1 MDTNTFMFEKIQPTE
16 LFIKCAIPATLS
28 MIFSGIY
35 SIADGIFVGR
45 CIGADALAAVNLVMP
60 LIMISF
66 ALAEMIAVGS
76 AVQLAM
82 LLGQK
87 EKELANRTFSVCI
100 KVILGISVI
109 IGLMFFFLSKP
120 ILMLMGTEGMAL
132 QYSIEYIRVYAVFSP
147 LIIVYFAADNY
158 LRICGRQ
165 NYSMALNI
173 VTAVLNIVL
182 DFLLLVVW
190 KQGVWA
196 AAFTSCISMAL
207 GTVMALC
214 PFFRNKLELKFVKGW
229 ISAKQFVKLVAN
241 GSSEFFAN
249 IASSIFSF
257 ILNIVLLSIGGA
269 TAVAA
274 MSVVM
279 YVEGIASMMISGMSD
294 SMQPAISYCHGAGLK
309 EKGLCF
315 GKAGSCFGGGSF
327 AYCLSAFT
335 LWWSVGRA
343 VLCEV
348 GRNRIIG
355 AKYPCNELVCVVL
368 FGELGRWLF
377 IWVLDCVGTSRKV
390 VHCVHHGNTGTAAG
404 GAGCFGASAGIG
416 WCVLNAFIC
425 RSIECCAIACFG
437 SHDKKQKRVAYGK
450 NKTNVFLLPL
460 SPAERT
466 LGLFAAFLCLFPLFS
481 SLHRLFYLL

>member
-1 MDTNTFMFEKIQPTE
+1 MDTNTFMFEKMQPTK

-76 AVQLAM
+76 SVQIAM

-87 EKELANRTFSVCI
+87 EKELADRTFSVCI

-109 IGLMFFFLSKP
+109 IGLIFFFLSKP

-158 LRICGRQ
+158 LRICGKQ

-173 VTAVLNIVL
+173 ATSVLNIVL
-182 DFLLLVVW
+182 EFLLLVVW

-229 ISAKQFVKLVAN
+229 ISAKHFVKLVAN

-279 YVEGIASMMISGMSD
+279 YVESIASMMISGMSD

-309 EKGLCF
+309 KRVYALEKRVLVSAAVLSLTACLLLRY
-315 GKAGSCFGGGSF
+315 GGAWVVPFFVKPGETELLTLSIH
-327 AYCLSAFT
+327 AMSLYALSYLVNWVDGCLSGYLTALGQAGRSSIVSIMGT
-335 LWWSVGRA
+335 LVLPLVGLA
-343 VLCEV
+343 VL
-348 GRNRIIG
+348 
-355 AKYPCNELVCVVL
+355 AP
-368 FGELGRWLF
+368 
-377 IWVLDCVGTSRKV
+377 
-390 VHCVHHGNTGTAAG
+390 
-404 GAGCFGASAGIG
+404 
-416 WCVLNAFIC
+416 
-425 RSIECCAIACFG
+425 
-437 SHDKKQKRVAYGK
+437 
-450 NKTNVFLLPL
+450 P
-460 SPAERT
+460 
-466 LGLFAAFLCLFPLFS
+466 LGLDGVCLMPLFAGVLS
-481 SLHRLFYLL
+481 AVV

>member
-1 MDTNTFMFEKIQPTE
+1 MSISNQENIMDTNTFMFKKMQPTK

-76 AVQLAM
+76 SVQLAM

-109 IGLMFFFLSKP
+109 IGLIFFFLSKP
-120 ILMLMGTEGMAL
+120 ILMLMGTEGVAL
-132 QYSIEYIRVYAVFSP
+132 QYSIEYIRIYAVFSP

-158 LRICGRQ
+158 LRICGKQ
-165 NYSMALNI
+165 NYS
-173 VTAVLNIVL
+173 
-182 DFLLLVVW
+182 
-190 KQGVWA
+190 
-196 AAFTSCISMAL
+196 
-207 GTVMALC
+207 MALC

-229 ISAKQFVKLVAN
+229 ISAKQFMKLVAN

-279 YVEGIASMMISGMSD
+279 YVESIASMMISGMSD
-294 SMQPAISYCHGAGLK
+294 SMQPAISYCYGAGLK
-309 EKGLCF
+309 KRVYALEKRVLVSAAVLSLIACLLLRY
-315 GKAGSCFGGGSF
+315 GGAWVAPFFVKSDETELLALSIQAMSLYALSYLVNWVDG
-327 AYCLSAFT
+327 CLSGYLTALGQAGRSFIVSIMGA
-335 LWWSVGRA
+335 LVLPLVGLA
-343 VLCEV
+343 VLVPPLGLAGVCLMPLFAGV
-348 GRNRIIG
+348 LS
-355 AKYPCNELVCVVL
+355 AVLSLVLVL
-368 FGELGRWLF
+368 T
-377 IWVLDCVGTSRKV
+377 I
-390 VHCVHHGNTGTAAG
+390 
-404 GAGCFGASAGIG
+404 
-416 WCVLNAFIC
+416 
-425 RSIECCAIACFG
+425 
-437 SHDKKQKRVAYGK
+437 K
-450 NKTNVFLLPL
+450 NKSV
-460 SPAERT
+460 
-466 LGLFAAFLCLFPLFS
+466 
-481 SLHRLFYLL
+481 

>member
-1 MDTNTFMFEKIQPTE
+1 MDTNTFMFEKMQPTK

-76 AVQLAM
+76 SVQIAM

-87 EKELANRTFSVCI
+87 EKELADRTFSVCI

-109 IGLMFFFLSKP
+109 IGLIFFFLSKP
-120 ILMLMGTEGMAL
+120 ILMLIGTEGMAL
-132 QYSIEYIRVYAVFSP
+132 QYSMEYIRVYAVFSP

-158 LRICGRQ
+158 LRICGKQ

-173 VTAVLNIVL
+173 ATSVLNIVL

-229 ISAKQFVKLVAN
+229 ISAKHFVKLVAN

-279 YVEGIASMMISGMSD
+279 YVESIASMMISGMSD

-309 EKGLCF
+309 KRVYALEKRVLVSAAVLSLTACLLLRY
-315 GKAGSCFGGGSF
+315 GGAWVVPFFVKPGETELLTLSIH
-327 AYCLSAFT
+327 AMSLYALSYLVNWVDGCLSGYLTALGQAGRSFIVSIMGT
-335 LWWSVGRA
+335 LVLPLVGLA
-343 VLCEV
+343 VLAPPLGLAGVCLMPLFAGV
-348 GRNRIIG
+348 LS
-355 AKYPCNELVCVVL
+355 AVLSLVLVL
-368 FGELGRWLF
+368 T
-377 IWVLDCVGTSRKV
+377 I
-390 VHCVHHGNTGTAAG
+390 
-404 GAGCFGASAGIG
+404 
-416 WCVLNAFIC
+416 
-425 RSIECCAIACFG
+425 
-437 SHDKKQKRVAYGK
+437 K
-450 NKTNVFLLPL
+450 NKSV
-460 SPAERT
+460 
-466 LGLFAAFLCLFPLFS
+466 
-481 SLHRLFYLL
+481 

>member
-1 MDTNTFMFEKIQPTE
+1 MDTNTFMFEKMQPTK

-45 CIGADALAAVNLVMP
+45 CIGSDALAAVNLVMP

-76 AVQLAM
+76 SVQLAM

-109 IGLMFFFLSKP
+109 IGLIFFFLSKP
-120 ILMLMGTEGMAL
+120 ILTLMGTEGKAL
-132 QYSIEYIRVYAVFSP
+132 QYGIEYIRVYAVFSP

-158 LRICGRQ
+158 LRICGKQ

-173 VTAVLNIVL
+173 VTSVLNIVL

-196 AAFTSCISMAL
+196 AAFTSCISIAL

-279 YVEGIASMMISGMSD
+279 YVESIASMMISGMSD

-309 EKGLCF
+309 KRVYALEKRVLVSAAVLSLTACLLLRY
-315 GKAGSCFGGGSF
+315 GGAWVVPFFVKPGETELLTLSIH
-327 AYCLSAFT
+327 AMSLYALSYLVNWVDGCLSGYLTALGQAGRSFIVSIMGT
-335 LWWSVGRA
+335 LVLPLVGLA
-343 VLCEV
+343 VLAPPLGLAGVCLMPLFAGV
-348 GRNRIIG
+348 LS
-355 AKYPCNELVCVVL
+355 AVLSLVLVL
-368 FGELGRWLF
+368 T
-377 IWVLDCVGTSRKV
+377 I
-390 VHCVHHGNTGTAAG
+390 
-404 GAGCFGASAGIG
+404 
-416 WCVLNAFIC
+416 
-425 RSIECCAIACFG
+425 
-437 SHDKKQKRVAYGK
+437 K
-450 NKTNVFLLPL
+450 NKSV
-460 SPAERT
+460 
-466 LGLFAAFLCLFPLFS
+466 
-481 SLHRLFYLL
+481 

>member
-1 MDTNTFMFEKIQPTE
+1 MDTNTFMFEKMQPTK

-76 AVQLAM
+76 SVQLAM

-109 IGLMFFFLSKP
+109 IGFIFFCLSKP

-132 QYSIEYIRVYAVFSP
+132 QYSMEYIRVYAVFSP

-158 LRICGRQ
+158 LRICGKQ

-173 VTAVLNIVL
+173 VTAVLNIIL

-279 YVEGIASMMISGMSD
+279 YVESIASMMISGMSD

-309 EKGLCF
+309 KRVYALEKRVLVLAAVLSLIACLLLRY
-315 GKAGSCFGGGSF
+315 GGAWVVPFFVKSGETELLALSIHVMSLY
-327 AYCLSAFT
+327 ALSYLVNWVDGCLSGYLTALGQAGRSFIVSIMGT
-335 LWWSVGRA
+335 LVLPLVGLA
-343 VLCEV
+343 VLV
-348 GRNRIIG
+348 PPLGLAG
-355 AKYPCNELVCVVL
+355 VCLMPL
-368 FGELGRWLF
+368 F
-377 IWVLDCVGTSRKV
+377 
-390 VHCVHHGNTGTAAG
+390 AG
-404 GAGCFGASAGIG
+404 
-416 WCVLNAFIC
+416 VLNAVLSIVLVLTINC
-425 RSIECCAIACFG
+425 RSNLQ
-437 SHDKKQKRVAYGK
+437 H
-450 NKTNVFLLPL
+450 
-460 SPAERT
+460 
-466 LGLFAAFLCLFPLFS
+466 
-481 SLHRLFYLL
+481 

>member
-1 MDTNTFMFEKIQPTE
+1 MDTNTFMFEKMQPTK
-16 LFIKCAIPATLS
+16 LFIKCAIPAAFS

-45 CIGADALAAVNLVMP
+45 CIGSDALAAVNLVMP

-76 AVQLAM
+76 SVQLAM

-100 KVILGISVI
+100 KVILGISMI
-109 IGLMFFFLSKP
+109 IGLIFFFLSKP

-132 QYSIEYIRVYAVFSP
+132 QYGIEYIRVYAVFSP

-158 LRICGRQ
+158 LRICGKQ

-173 VTAVLNIVL
+173 ITSVLNIVL
-182 DFLLLVVW
+182 DFLLLAVW

-196 AAFTSCISMAL
+196 AAFTSCISIAL

-279 YVEGIASMMISGMSD
+279 YVESIASMMISGMSD

-309 EKGLCF
+309 ERVYALEKRVLVSAAVLSLTACLLLRY
-315 GKAGSCFGGGSF
+315 GGAWVVPFFVKSDETELLALSIHAMSLYALSYLVNWVDG
-327 AYCLSAFT
+327 CLSGYLTALGQAGRSFIMSIMGT
-335 LWWSVGRA
+335 LVLPLVGLA
-343 VLCEV
+343 VLAPPLGLAGVCLMPLFAGV
-348 GRNRIIG
+348 LS
-355 AKYPCNELVCVVL
+355 AVLSLVLVL
-368 FGELGRWLF
+368 T
-377 IWVLDCVGTSRKV
+377 I
-390 VHCVHHGNTGTAAG
+390 
-404 GAGCFGASAGIG
+404 
-416 WCVLNAFIC
+416 
-425 RSIECCAIACFG
+425 
-437 SHDKKQKRVAYGK
+437 K
-450 NKTNVFLLPL
+450 NKSV
-460 SPAERT
+460 
-466 LGLFAAFLCLFPLFS
+466 
-481 SLHRLFYLL
+481 

>member
-1 MDTNTFMFEKIQPTE
+1 MDTNTFMFEKMQPTK

-76 AVQLAM
+76 SVQIAM

-87 EKELANRTFSVCI
+87 EKELADRTFSVCI

-109 IGLMFFFLSKP
+109 IGLIFFFLSKP

-158 LRICGRQ
+158 LRICGKQ

-173 VTAVLNIVL
+173 ATSVLNIVL

-229 ISAKQFVKLVAN
+229 ISAKHFVKLVAN

-279 YVEGIASMMISGMSD
+279 YVESIASMMISGMSD

-309 EKGLCF
+309 KRVYALEKRVLVSAAVLSLTACLLLRY
-315 GKAGSCFGGGSF
+315 GGAWVVPFFVKPGETELLTLSIH
-327 AYCLSAFT
+327 AMSLYALSYLVNWVDGCLSGYLTALGQAGRSSIVSIMGT
-335 LWWSVGRA
+335 LVLPLVGLA
-343 VLCEV
+343 VLAPPLGLDGVCLMPLFAGV
-348 GRNRIIG
+348 LS
-355 AKYPCNELVCVVL
+355 AVLSLVLVL
-368 FGELGRWLF
+368 T
-377 IWVLDCVGTSRKV
+377 I
-390 VHCVHHGNTGTAAG
+390 
-404 GAGCFGASAGIG
+404 
-416 WCVLNAFIC
+416 
-425 RSIECCAIACFG
+425 
-437 SHDKKQKRVAYGK
+437 K
-450 NKTNVFLLPL
+450 NKSV
-460 SPAERT
+460 
-466 LGLFAAFLCLFPLFS
+466 
-481 SLHRLFYLL
+481 

>member
-1 MDTNTFMFEKIQPTE
+1 MDTNTFMFEKMQPTK

-76 AVQLAM
+76 SVQIAM

-87 EKELANRTFSVCI
+87 EKELADRTFSVCI

-109 IGLMFFFLSKP
+109 IGLIFFFLSKP

-158 LRICGRQ
+158 LRICGKQ

-173 VTAVLNIVL
+173 ATSVLNIVL

-229 ISAKQFVKLVAN
+229 ISAKHFVKLVAN

-279 YVEGIASMMISGMSD
+279 YVESIASMMISGMSD

-309 EKGLCF
+309 KRVYALEKRVLVSAAVLSLTACLLLRY
-315 GKAGSCFGGGSF
+315 GGAWVVPFFVKSDETELLALSIHAMSLYALSYLVNWVDG
-327 AYCLSAFT
+327 CLSGYLTALGQAGRSFIVSIMGT
-335 LWWSVGRA
+335 LVLPLVGLA
-343 VLCEV
+343 VLAPPLGLAGVCLMPLFAGV
-348 GRNRIIG
+348 LS
-355 AKYPCNELVCVVL
+355 AVLSLVLVL
-368 FGELGRWLF
+368 T
-377 IWVLDCVGTSRKV
+377 I
-390 VHCVHHGNTGTAAG
+390 
-404 GAGCFGASAGIG
+404 
-416 WCVLNAFIC
+416 
-425 RSIECCAIACFG
+425 
-437 SHDKKQKRVAYGK
+437 K
-450 NKTNVFLLPL
+450 NKSV
-460 SPAERT
+460 
-466 LGLFAAFLCLFPLFS
+466 
-481 SLHRLFYLL
+481 

>member
-1 MDTNTFMFEKIQPTE
+1 MDTNTFMFEKMQPTK

-76 AVQLAM
+76 SVQIAM

-87 EKELANRTFSVCI
+87 EKELADRTFSVCI

-109 IGLMFFFLSKP
+109 IGLIFFFLSKP
-120 ILMLMGTEGMAL
+120 ILMLIGTEGMAL
-132 QYSIEYIRVYAVFSP
+132 QYSMEYIRVYAVFSP

-158 LRICGRQ
+158 LRICGKQ

-173 VTAVLNIVL
+173 ATSVLNIVL

-279 YVEGIASMMISGMSD
+279 YVESIASMMISGMSD

-309 EKGLCF
+309 KRVYALEKRVLVSAAVLSLTACLLLRY
-315 GKAGSCFGGGSF
+315 GGAWVVPFFVKPGETELLTLSIH
-327 AYCLSAFT
+327 AMSLYALSYLVNWVDGCLSGYLTALGQAGRSFIVSIMGT
-335 LWWSVGRA
+335 LVLPLVGLA
-343 VLCEV
+343 VLAPPLGLAGVCLMPLFAGV
-348 GRNRIIG
+348 LS
-355 AKYPCNELVCVVL
+355 AVLSLVLVL
-368 FGELGRWLF
+368 T
-377 IWVLDCVGTSRKV
+377 I
-390 VHCVHHGNTGTAAG
+390 
-404 GAGCFGASAGIG
+404 
-416 WCVLNAFIC
+416 
-425 RSIECCAIACFG
+425 
-437 SHDKKQKRVAYGK
+437 K
-450 NKTNVFLLPL
+450 NKSV
-460 SPAERT
+460 
-466 LGLFAAFLCLFPLFS
+466 
-481 SLHRLFYLL
+481 

>member
-1 MDTNTFMFEKIQPTE
+1 MDTNTFMFEKMQPTK
-16 LFIKCAIPATLS
+16 LFIKCAITATLS

-76 AVQLAM
+76 SVQLAM

-109 IGLMFFFLSKP
+109 IGFIFFFLSKP

-158 LRICGRQ
+158 LRICGKQ

-182 DFLLLVVW
+182 DFLMLVVW
-190 KQGVWA
+190 KQGVW

-279 YVEGIASMMISGMSD
+279 YVESIASMMISGMSD

-309 EKGLCF
+309 KRVYALERRVLV
-315 GKAGSCFGGGSF
+315 
-327 AYCLSAFT
+327 SA
-335 LWWSVGRA
+335 A
-343 VLCEV
+343 VLSLIACLLL
-348 GRNRIIG
+348 R
-355 AKYPCNELVCVVL
+355 Y
-368 FGELGRWLF
+368 
-377 IWVLDCVGTSRKV
+377 
-390 VHCVHHGNTGTAAG
+390 G
-404 GAGCFGASAGIG
+404 GAWIVPFFVKPGETELLALSVHAMSLYALSYLVNWVDGCVSGYLTALGQAGRSFIVSIMG
-416 WCVLNAFIC
+416 TLVLPLVGLAVLAPPLGLAGVCLMPLFAGVLNAVLSIVLVLTINC
-425 RSIECCAIACFG
+425 RSNLQ
-437 SHDKKQKRVAYGK
+437 H
-450 NKTNVFLLPL
+450 
-460 SPAERT
+460 
-466 LGLFAAFLCLFPLFS
+466 
-481 SLHRLFYLL
+481 

>member
-1 MDTNTFMFEKIQPTE
+1 MDTNTFMFEKMQPTK

-76 AVQLAM
+76 SVQIAM

-87 EKELANRTFSVCI
+87 EKELADRTFSVCI

-109 IGLMFFFLSKP
+109 IGLIFFFLSKP

-158 LRICGRQ
+158 LRICGKQ

-173 VTAVLNIVL
+173 ATSVLNIVL

-229 ISAKQFVKLVAN
+229 ISAKHFVKLVAN

-257 ILNIVLLSIGGA
+257 VLNIVLLSIGGA

-279 YVEGIASMMISGMSD
+279 YVESIASMMISGMSD
-294 SMQPAISYCHGAGLK
+294 SMQPAISYCHGAGIKKRVYAL
-309 EKGLCF
+309 EKRVLVSAAVLSLTACLLLRY
-315 GKAGSCFGGGSF
+315 GGAWVVPFFVKPGETELLTLSIH
-327 AYCLSAFT
+327 AMSLYALSYLVNWVDGCLSGYLTALGQAGRSFIVSIMGT
-335 LWWSVGRA
+335 LVLPLVGLA
-343 VLCEV
+343 VLAPPLGLDGVCLMPLFAGV
-348 GRNRIIG
+348 LS
-355 AKYPCNELVCVVL
+355 AVLSLVLVL
-368 FGELGRWLF
+368 T
-377 IWVLDCVGTSRKV
+377 I
-390 VHCVHHGNTGTAAG
+390 
-404 GAGCFGASAGIG
+404 
-416 WCVLNAFIC
+416 
-425 RSIECCAIACFG
+425 
-437 SHDKKQKRVAYGK
+437 K
-450 NKTNVFLLPL
+450 NKSV
-460 SPAERT
+460 
-466 LGLFAAFLCLFPLFS
+466 
-481 SLHRLFYLL
+481 

>member
-1 MDTNTFMFEKIQPTE
+1 MDTNTFMFEKMQPTK

-45 CIGADALAAVNLVMP
+45 CIGSDALAAVNLVMP

-76 AVQLAM
+76 SVQIAM

-87 EKELANRTFSVCI
+87 EKELADRTFSVCI

-109 IGLMFFFLSKP
+109 IGLIFFFLSKP
-120 ILMLMGTEGMAL
+120 ILTLMGTEGKAL
-132 QYSIEYIRVYAVFSP
+132 QYGIEYIRVYAVFSP

-158 LRICGRQ
+158 LRICGKQ

-173 VTAVLNIVL
+173 VTSVLNIVL

-196 AAFTSCISMAL
+196 AAFTSCISIAL

-279 YVEGIASMMISGMSD
+279 YVESIASMMISGMSD

-309 EKGLCF
+309 KRVYALEKRVLVSAAVLSLTACLLLRY
-315 GKAGSCFGGGSF
+315 GGAWVVPFFVKSDETELLALSIHAMSLYALSYLVNWVDG
-327 AYCLSAFT
+327 CLSGYLTALGQAGRSFIVSIMGT
-335 LWWSVGRA
+335 LVLPLVGLA
-343 VLCEV
+343 VLAPPLGLAGVCLMPLFAGV
-348 GRNRIIG
+348 LS
-355 AKYPCNELVCVVL
+355 AVLSLVLVL
-368 FGELGRWLF
+368 T
-377 IWVLDCVGTSRKV
+377 I
-390 VHCVHHGNTGTAAG
+390 
-404 GAGCFGASAGIG
+404 
-416 WCVLNAFIC
+416 
-425 RSIECCAIACFG
+425 
-437 SHDKKQKRVAYGK
+437 K
-450 NKTNVFLLPL
+450 NKSV
-460 SPAERT
+460 
-466 LGLFAAFLCLFPLFS
+466 
-481 SLHRLFYLL
+481 

>member
-1 MDTNTFMFEKIQPTE
+1 
-16 LFIKCAIPATLS
+16 
-28 MIFSGIY
+28 
-35 SIADGIFVGR
+35 
-45 CIGADALAAVNLVMP
+45 MP

-76 AVQLAM
+76 SVQLAM

-109 IGLMFFFLSKP
+109 MGLIFFFLSKP

-132 QYSIEYIRVYAVFSP
+132 QYSVEYIRVYAVFSP
-147 LIIVYFAADNY
+147 LIIVYFSADNY
-158 LRICGRQ
+158 LRICGKQ

-182 DFLLLVVW
+182 DFLLLVVL

-214 PFFRNKLELKFVKGW
+214 PFVRNKLELKFVKGW
-229 ISAKQFVKLVAN
+229 ISAKQFMKLVAN

-257 ILNIVLLSIGGA
+257 ILNIVLLSIVGA

-279 YVEGIASMMISGMSD
+279 YVESIASMMIFGMSD
-294 SMQPAISYCHGAGLK
+294 SMQPAISYCQGAGLK
-309 EKGLCF
+309 KRVYALEKRVLVSAAVLSLVACCF
-315 GKAGSCFGGGSF
+315 YVMVERGSC
-327 AYCLSAFT
+327 
-335 LWWSVGRA
+335 
-343 VLCEV
+343 
-348 GRNRIIG
+348 
-355 AKYPCNELVCVVL
+355 
-368 FGELGRWLF
+368 
-377 IWVLDCVGTSRKV
+377 
-390 VHCVHHGNTGTAAG
+390 
-404 GAGCFGASAGIG
+404 
-416 WCVLNAFIC
+416 
-425 RSIECCAIACFG
+425 RS
-437 SHDKKQKRVAYGK
+437 
-450 NKTNVFLLPL
+450 L
-460 SPAERT
+460 
-466 LGLFAAFLCLFPLFS
+466 
-481 SLHRLFYLL
+481 

>member
-1 MDTNTFMFEKIQPTE
+1 MDTNTFMFEKMQPTK

-76 AVQLAM
+76 SVQIAM

-87 EKELANRTFSVCI
+87 EKELADRTFSVCI

-109 IGLMFFFLSKP
+109 IGLIFFFLSKP

-158 LRICGRQ
+158 LRICGKQ

-173 VTAVLNIVL
+173 ATSVLNIVL

-229 ISAKQFVKLVAN
+229 ISAKHFVKLVAN

-279 YVEGIASMMISGMSD
+279 YVESIASMMISGMSD
-294 SMQPAISYCHGAGLK
+294 SMQPAISYCHGAGIKKRVYAL
-309 EKGLCF
+309 EKRVLVSAAVLSLTACLLLRY
-315 GKAGSCFGGGSF
+315 GGAWVVPFFVKPGETELLTLSIH
-327 AYCLSAFT
+327 AMSLYALSYLVNWVDGCLSGYLTALGQAGRSSIVSIMGT
-335 LWWSVGRA
+335 LVLPLVGLA
-343 VLCEV
+343 VLAPPLGLDGVCLMPLFAGV
-348 GRNRIIG
+348 LS
-355 AKYPCNELVCVVL
+355 AVLSLVLVL
-368 FGELGRWLF
+368 T
-377 IWVLDCVGTSRKV
+377 I
-390 VHCVHHGNTGTAAG
+390 
-404 GAGCFGASAGIG
+404 
-416 WCVLNAFIC
+416 
-425 RSIECCAIACFG
+425 
-437 SHDKKQKRVAYGK
+437 K
-450 NKTNVFLLPL
+450 NKSV
-460 SPAERT
+460 
-466 LGLFAAFLCLFPLFS
+466 
-481 SLHRLFYLL
+481 

>member
-1 MDTNTFMFEKIQPTE
+1 MDTNTFMFEKMQPTK

-45 CIGADALAAVNLVMP
+45 CIGSDALAAVNLVMP

-76 AVQLAM
+76 SVQIAM

-87 EKELANRTFSVCI
+87 EKELADRTFSVCI

-109 IGLMFFFLSKP
+109 IGLIFFFLSKP

-158 LRICGRQ
+158 LRICGKQ

-173 VTAVLNIVL
+173 ATSVLNIVL

-196 AAFTSCISMAL
+196 AAFTSCISIAL

-279 YVEGIASMMISGMSD
+279 YVESIASMMISGMSD

-309 EKGLCF
+309 KRVYALEKRVLVSAAVLSLTACLLLRY
-315 GKAGSCFGGGSF
+315 GGAWVVPFFVKSDETELLALSIHAMSLYALSYLVNWVDG
-327 AYCLSAFT
+327 CLSGYLTALGQAGRSFIVSIMGT
-335 LWWSVGRA
+335 LVLPLVGLA
-343 VLCEV
+343 VLAPPLGLAGVCLMPLFAGV
-348 GRNRIIG
+348 LS
-355 AKYPCNELVCVVL
+355 AVLSLVLVL
-368 FGELGRWLF
+368 T
-377 IWVLDCVGTSRKV
+377 I
-390 VHCVHHGNTGTAAG
+390 
-404 GAGCFGASAGIG
+404 
-416 WCVLNAFIC
+416 
-425 RSIECCAIACFG
+425 
-437 SHDKKQKRVAYGK
+437 K
-450 NKTNVFLLPL
+450 NKSV
-460 SPAERT
+460 
-466 LGLFAAFLCLFPLFS
+466 
-481 SLHRLFYLL
+481 

>member
-1 MDTNTFMFEKIQPTE
+1 MDTNTFMFEKMQPTK

-76 AVQLAM
+76 SVQLAM

-109 IGLMFFFLSKP
+109 IGLIFFFLSKP

-158 LRICGRQ
+158 LRICGKQ

-173 VTAVLNIVL
+173 ATSVLNIVL

-229 ISAKQFVKLVAN
+229 ISAKHFVKLVAN

-257 ILNIVLLSIGGA
+257 VLNIVLLSIGGA

-279 YVEGIASMMISGMSD
+279 YVESIASMMISGMSD
-294 SMQPAISYCHGAGLK
+294 SMQPAISYCHGAGIKKRVYAL
-309 EKGLCF
+309 EKRVLVSAAVLSLTACLLLRY
-315 GKAGSCFGGGSF
+315 GGAWVVPFFVKPGETELLTLSIH
-327 AYCLSAFT
+327 AMSLYALSYLVNWVDGCLSGYLTALGQAGRSFIVSIMGT
-335 LWWSVGRA
+335 LVLPLVGLA
-343 VLCEV
+343 VLVPPLGLAGVCLMPLFAGV
-348 GRNRIIG
+348 LS
-355 AKYPCNELVCVVL
+355 AVLSLVLVL
-368 FGELGRWLF
+368 T
-377 IWVLDCVGTSRKV
+377 I
-390 VHCVHHGNTGTAAG
+390 
-404 GAGCFGASAGIG
+404 
-416 WCVLNAFIC
+416 
-425 RSIECCAIACFG
+425 
-437 SHDKKQKRVAYGK
+437 K
-450 NKTNVFLLPL
+450 NKSV
-460 SPAERT
+460 
-466 LGLFAAFLCLFPLFS
+466 
-481 SLHRLFYLL
+481 

>member
-1 MDTNTFMFEKIQPTE
+1 MDTNTFMFEKMQPTK

-45 CIGADALAAVNLVMP
+45 CIGSDALAAVNLVMP

-76 AVQLAM
+76 SVQLAM

-109 IGLMFFFLSKP
+109 IGLIFFFLSKP
-120 ILMLMGTEGMAL
+120 ILTLMGTEGKAL
-132 QYSIEYIRVYAVFSP
+132 QYGIEYIRVYAVFSP

-158 LRICGRQ
+158 LRICGKQ

-173 VTAVLNIVL
+173 VTSVLNIVL

-196 AAFTSCISMAL
+196 AAFTSCISIAL

-279 YVEGIASMMISGMSD
+279 YVESIASMMISGMSD

-309 EKGLCF
+309 KRVYALEKRVLVSAAVLSLTACLLLRY
-315 GKAGSCFGGGSF
+315 GGAWVVPFFVKSDETELLALSIHAMSLYALSYLVNWVDG
-327 AYCLSAFT
+327 CLSGYLTALGQAGRSFIVSIMGT
-335 LWWSVGRA
+335 LVLPLVGLA
-343 VLCEV
+343 VLAPPLGLAGVCLMPLFAGV
-348 GRNRIIG
+348 LS
-355 AKYPCNELVCVVL
+355 AVLSLVLVL
-368 FGELGRWLF
+368 T
-377 IWVLDCVGTSRKV
+377 I
-390 VHCVHHGNTGTAAG
+390 
-404 GAGCFGASAGIG
+404 
-416 WCVLNAFIC
+416 
-425 RSIECCAIACFG
+425 
-437 SHDKKQKRVAYGK
+437 K
-450 NKTNVFLLPL
+450 NKSV
-460 SPAERT
+460 
-466 LGLFAAFLCLFPLFS
+466 
-481 SLHRLFYLL
+481 

>member
-1 MDTNTFMFEKIQPTE
+1 MDTNTFMFEKMQPTK

-76 AVQLAM
+76 SVQIAM

-87 EKELANRTFSVCI
+87 EKELADRTFSVCI

-109 IGLMFFFLSKP
+109 IGLIFFFLSKP

-158 LRICGRQ
+158 LRICGKQ

-173 VTAVLNIVL
+173 ATSVLNIVL

-229 ISAKQFVKLVAN
+229 ISAKHFVKLVAN

-279 YVEGIASMMISGMSD
+279 YVESIASMMISGMSD

-309 EKGLCF
+309 KRVYALEKRVLVSAAVLSLTACLLLRY
-315 GKAGSCFGGGSF
+315 GGAWVVPFFVKPGETELLTLSIH
-327 AYCLSAFT
+327 AMSLYALSYLVNWVDGCLSGYLTALGQAGRSFIVSIMGT
-335 LWWSVGRA
+335 LVLALVGLA
-343 VLCEV
+343 VLAPPLGLAGVCLMPLFAGV
-348 GRNRIIG
+348 LS
-355 AKYPCNELVCVVL
+355 AVLSLVLVL
-368 FGELGRWLF
+368 T
-377 IWVLDCVGTSRKV
+377 I
-390 VHCVHHGNTGTAAG
+390 
-404 GAGCFGASAGIG
+404 
-416 WCVLNAFIC
+416 
-425 RSIECCAIACFG
+425 
-437 SHDKKQKRVAYGK
+437 K
-450 NKTNVFLLPL
+450 NKSV
-460 SPAERT
+460 
-466 LGLFAAFLCLFPLFS
+466 
-481 SLHRLFYLL
+481 

>member
-1 MDTNTFMFEKIQPTE
+1 MDTNTFMFEKMQPTK

-76 AVQLAM
+76 SVQLAM

-109 IGLMFFFLSKP
+109 IGFIFFFLSKP

-158 LRICGRQ
+158 LRICGKQ

-173 VTAVLNIVL
+173 ATSVLNIVL

-229 ISAKQFVKLVAN
+229 ISAKHFVKLVAN

-279 YVEGIASMMISGMSD
+279 YVESIASMMISGMSD

-309 EKGLCF
+309 KRVYALEKRVLVSAAVLSLTACLLLRY
-315 GKAGSCFGGGSF
+315 GGAWVVPFFVKPGETELLTLSIH
-327 AYCLSAFT
+327 AMSLYALSYLVNWVDGCLSGYLTALGQAGRSFIVSIMGT
-335 LWWSVGRA
+335 LVLPLVGLA
-343 VLCEV
+343 VLAPPLGLAGVCLMPLFAGV
-348 GRNRIIG
+348 LS
-355 AKYPCNELVCVVL
+355 AVLSLVLVL
-368 FGELGRWLF
+368 T
-377 IWVLDCVGTSRKV
+377 I
-390 VHCVHHGNTGTAAG
+390 
-404 GAGCFGASAGIG
+404 
-416 WCVLNAFIC
+416 
-425 RSIECCAIACFG
+425 
-437 SHDKKQKRVAYGK
+437 K
-450 NKTNVFLLPL
+450 NKSV
-460 SPAERT
+460 
-466 LGLFAAFLCLFPLFS
+466 
-481 SLHRLFYLL
+481 

>member
-1 MDTNTFMFEKIQPTE
+1 MDTNTFMFEKMQPTK

-76 AVQLAM
+76 SVQIAM

-87 EKELANRTFSVCI
+87 EKELADRTFSVCI

-109 IGLMFFFLSKP
+109 IGLIFFFLSKP

-158 LRICGRQ
+158 LRICGKQ

-173 VTAVLNIVL
+173 ATSVLNIVL

-229 ISAKQFVKLVAN
+229 ISAKHFVKLVAN

-257 ILNIVLLSIGGA
+257 VLNIVLLSIGGA

-279 YVEGIASMMISGMSD
+279 YVESIASMMISGMSD
-294 SMQPAISYCHGAGLK
+294 SMQPAISYCHGAGIKKRVYAL
-309 EKGLCF
+309 EKRVLVSAAVLSLTACLLLRY
-315 GKAGSCFGGGSF
+315 GGAWVVPFFVKPGETELLTLSIH
-327 AYCLSAFT
+327 AMSLYALSYLVNWVDGCLSGYLTALGQAGRSFIVSIMGT
-335 LWWSVGRA
+335 LVLPLVGLA
-343 VLCEV
+343 VLVPPLGLEGVCLMPLFAGV
-348 GRNRIIG
+348 LS
-355 AKYPCNELVCVVL
+355 AVLSLVLVL
-368 FGELGRWLF
+368 T
-377 IWVLDCVGTSRKV
+377 I
-390 VHCVHHGNTGTAAG
+390 
-404 GAGCFGASAGIG
+404 
-416 WCVLNAFIC
+416 
-425 RSIECCAIACFG
+425 
-437 SHDKKQKRVAYGK
+437 K
-450 NKTNVFLLPL
+450 NKSV
-460 SPAERT
+460 
-466 LGLFAAFLCLFPLFS
+466 
-481 SLHRLFYLL
+481 

>member
-1 MDTNTFMFEKIQPTE
+1 MDTNTFMFEKMQPTK

-76 AVQLAM
+76 SVQLAM

-87 EKELANRTFSVCI
+87 EKELADRTFSVCI

-109 IGLMFFFLSKP
+109 IGLIFFFLSKP

-158 LRICGRQ
+158 LRICGKQ

-173 VTAVLNIVL
+173 ATSVLNIVL

-229 ISAKQFVKLVAN
+229 ISAKHFVKLVAN

-257 ILNIVLLSIGGA
+257 VLNIVLLSIGGA

-279 YVEGIASMMISGMSD
+279 YVESIASMMISGMSD
-294 SMQPAISYCHGAGLK
+294 SMQPAISYCHGAGIKKRVYAL
-309 EKGLCF
+309 EKRVLVSAAVLSLTACLLLRY
-315 GKAGSCFGGGSF
+315 GGAWVVPFFVKPGETELLTLSIH
-327 AYCLSAFT
+327 AMSLYALSYLVNWVDGCLSGYLTALGQAGRSFIVSIMGT
-335 LWWSVGRA
+335 LVLPLVGLA
-343 VLCEV
+343 VLVPPLGLEGVCLMPLFAGV
-348 GRNRIIG
+348 LS
-355 AKYPCNELVCVVL
+355 AVLSLVLVL
-368 FGELGRWLF
+368 T
-377 IWVLDCVGTSRKV
+377 I
-390 VHCVHHGNTGTAAG
+390 
-404 GAGCFGASAGIG
+404 
-416 WCVLNAFIC
+416 
-425 RSIECCAIACFG
+425 
-437 SHDKKQKRVAYGK
+437 K
-450 NKTNVFLLPL
+450 NKSV
-460 SPAERT
+460 
-466 LGLFAAFLCLFPLFS
+466 
-481 SLHRLFYLL
+481 

>member
-1 MDTNTFMFEKIQPTE
+1 MDTNTFMFEKMQPTK

-76 AVQLAM
+76 SVQIAM

-87 EKELANRTFSVCI
+87 EKELADRTFSVCI

-109 IGLMFFFLSKP
+109 IGLIFFFLSKP

-158 LRICGRQ
+158 LRICGKQ

-173 VTAVLNIVL
+173 ATSVLNIVL

-229 ISAKQFVKLVAN
+229 ISAKHFVKLVAN

-257 ILNIVLLSIGGA
+257 VLNIVLLSIGGA

-279 YVEGIASMMISGMSD
+279 YVESIASMMISGMSD

-309 EKGLCF
+309 KRVYALEKRVLVSAAVLSLTACLLLRY
-315 GKAGSCFGGGSF
+315 GGAWVVPFFVKPGETELLTLSIH
-327 AYCLSAFT
+327 AMSLYALSYLVNWVDGCLSGYLTALGQAGRSSIVSIMGT
-335 LWWSVGRA
+335 LVLPLVGLA
-343 VLCEV
+343 VLAPPLGLDGVCLMPLFAGV
-348 GRNRIIG
+348 LS
-355 AKYPCNELVCVVL
+355 AVLSLVLVL
-368 FGELGRWLF
+368 T
-377 IWVLDCVGTSRKV
+377 I
-390 VHCVHHGNTGTAAG
+390 
-404 GAGCFGASAGIG
+404 
-416 WCVLNAFIC
+416 
-425 RSIECCAIACFG
+425 
-437 SHDKKQKRVAYGK
+437 K
-450 NKTNVFLLPL
+450 NKSV
-460 SPAERT
+460 
-466 LGLFAAFLCLFPLFS
+466 
-481 SLHRLFYLL
+481 

>member
-1 MDTNTFMFEKIQPTE
+1 MSISNQEDMMDTNTFMFEKMQPTK
-16 LFIKCAIPATLS
+16 LFIKCAIPAAFS

-45 CIGADALAAVNLVMP
+45 CIGSDALAAVNLVMP

-76 AVQLAM
+76 SVQLAM

-100 KVILGISVI
+100 KVILGISMI
-109 IGLMFFFLSKP
+109 IGLIFFFLSKP

-132 QYSIEYIRVYAVFSP
+132 QYGIEYIRVYAVFSP

-158 LRICGRQ
+158 LRICGKQ

-173 VTAVLNIVL
+173 ITSVLNIVL
-182 DFLLLVVW
+182 DFLLLAVW

-196 AAFTSCISMAL
+196 AAFTSCISIAL

-279 YVEGIASMMISGMSD
+279 YVESIASMMISGMSD

-309 EKGLCF
+309 ERVYALEKRVLVSAAVLSLTACLLLRY
-315 GKAGSCFGGGSF
+315 GGAWVVPFFVKSDETELLALSIHAMSLYALSYLVNWVDG
-327 AYCLSAFT
+327 CLSGYLTALGQAGRSFIMSIMGT
-335 LWWSVGRA
+335 LVLPLVGLA
-343 VLCEV
+343 VLAPPLGLAGVCLMPLFAGV
-348 GRNRIIG
+348 LS
-355 AKYPCNELVCVVL
+355 AVLSLVLVL
-368 FGELGRWLF
+368 T
-377 IWVLDCVGTSRKV
+377 I
-390 VHCVHHGNTGTAAG
+390 
-404 GAGCFGASAGIG
+404 
-416 WCVLNAFIC
+416 
-425 RSIECCAIACFG
+425 
-437 SHDKKQKRVAYGK
+437 K
-450 NKTNVFLLPL
+450 NKSV
-460 SPAERT
+460 
-466 LGLFAAFLCLFPLFS
+466 
-481 SLHRLFYLL
+481 

>member
-1 MDTNTFMFEKIQPTE
+1 MDTNTFMFEKMQPTK

-45 CIGADALAAVNLVMP
+45 CIGSDALAAVNLVMP

-76 AVQLAM
+76 SVQLAM

-109 IGLMFFFLSKP
+109 IGLIFFFLSKP
-120 ILMLMGTEGMAL
+120 ILTLMGTEGKAL
-132 QYSIEYIRVYAVFSP
+132 QYGIEYIRVYAVFSP

-158 LRICGRQ
+158 LRICGKQ

-173 VTAVLNIVL
+173 VTSVLNIVL

-207 GTVMALC
+207 GSVMALC
-214 PFFRNKLELKFVKGW
+214 PFFRNKLELKFVRGW

-279 YVEGIASMMISGMSD
+279 YVESIASMMISGMSD

-309 EKGLCF
+309 KRVYALEKRVLVSAAVLSLTACLLLRY
-315 GKAGSCFGGGSF
+315 GGAWVVPFFVKPGETELLTLSIH
-327 AYCLSAFT
+327 AMSLYALSYLVNWVDGCLSGYLPALGQAGRSFIVSIMGT
-335 LWWSVGRA
+335 LVLPLVGLA
-343 VLCEV
+343 VLAPPLGLAGVCLMPLFAGV
-348 GRNRIIG
+348 LS
-355 AKYPCNELVCVVL
+355 AVLSLVLVL
-368 FGELGRWLF
+368 T
-377 IWVLDCVGTSRKV
+377 I
-390 VHCVHHGNTGTAAG
+390 
-404 GAGCFGASAGIG
+404 
-416 WCVLNAFIC
+416 
-425 RSIECCAIACFG
+425 
-437 SHDKKQKRVAYGK
+437 K
-450 NKTNVFLLPL
+450 NKSV
-460 SPAERT
+460 
-466 LGLFAAFLCLFPLFS
+466 
-481 SLHRLFYLL
+481 

>member
-1 MDTNTFMFEKIQPTE
+1 MDTNTFMFEKMQPTK

-76 AVQLAM
+76 SVQIAM

-87 EKELANRTFSVCI
+87 EKELADRTFSVCI

-109 IGLMFFFLSKP
+109 IGLIFFFLSKP

-158 LRICGRQ
+158 LRICGKQ

-173 VTAVLNIVL
+173 ATSVLNIVL

-257 ILNIVLLSIGGA
+257 VLNIVLLSIGGA

-279 YVEGIASMMISGMSD
+279 YVESIASMMISGMSD

-309 EKGLCF
+309 KRVYALEKRVLVSAAVLSLTACLLLRY
-315 GKAGSCFGGGSF
+315 GGAWVVPFFVKPGETELLTLSIH
-327 AYCLSAFT
+327 AMSLYALSYLVNWVDGCLSGYLTALGQAGRSFIVSIMGT
-335 LWWSVGRA
+335 LVLPLVGLA
-343 VLCEV
+343 VLAPPLGLDGVCLMPLFAGV
-348 GRNRIIG
+348 LS
-355 AKYPCNELVCVVL
+355 AVLSLVLVL
-368 FGELGRWLF
+368 T
-377 IWVLDCVGTSRKV
+377 I
-390 VHCVHHGNTGTAAG
+390 
-404 GAGCFGASAGIG
+404 
-416 WCVLNAFIC
+416 
-425 RSIECCAIACFG
+425 
-437 SHDKKQKRVAYGK
+437 K
-450 NKTNVFLLPL
+450 NKSV
-460 SPAERT
+460 
-466 LGLFAAFLCLFPLFS
+466 
-481 SLHRLFYLL
+481 

>member
-1 MDTNTFMFEKIQPTE
+1 MDTNTFMFEKMQPTK

-76 AVQLAM
+76 SVQLAM

-109 IGLMFFFLSKP
+109 IGLIFFFLSKP

-158 LRICGRQ
+158 LRICGKQ

-173 VTAVLNIVL
+173 VTSVLNIVL
-182 DFLLLVVW
+182 DFLLLVVL

-196 AAFTSCISMAL
+196 AAFTSCISMAV

-214 PFFRNKLELKFVKGW
+214 PFFRNQLELKFVKGW

-279 YVEGIASMMISGMSD
+279 YVESIASMMVSGMSD
-294 SMQPAISYCHGAGLK
+294 SMQPAISYCHGAGIKKRVHAL
-309 EKGLCF
+309 EKRVLVSAAVLSLIACLLLRY
-315 GKAGSCFGGGSF
+315 GGAWVVPFFVKSDETELLALSIQAMSLYALSYLVNWIDG
-327 AYCLSAFT
+327 CLSGYLTALGQAGRSFIVSIMGT
-335 LWWSVGRA
+335 LVLPMVGLA
-343 VLCEV
+343 VLV
-348 GRNRIIG
+348 PPLGLAG
-355 AKYPCNELVCVVL
+355 VCLMPL
-368 FGELGRWLF
+368 F
-377 IWVLDCVGTSRKV
+377 
-390 VHCVHHGNTGTAAG
+390 
-404 GAGCFGASAGIG
+404 AGILSA
-416 WCVLNAFIC
+416 VLSLALVLTI
-425 RSIECCAIACFG
+425 
-437 SHDKKQKRVAYGK
+437 K
-450 NKTNVFLLPL
+450 NKSV
-460 SPAERT
+460 
-466 LGLFAAFLCLFPLFS
+466 
-481 SLHRLFYLL
+481 